1 MDSVLQDLK
10 DSLVHVRGR
19 ALQLLSEL
27 EPAALAAYSSAVAA
41 MLQDSDSDVRAWA
54 VETLFHLEP
63 DTLAQ
68 HAPAVAAMLEDSD
81 DTVRGLALKTL
92 FDLKPETAA
101 QHIDTV
107 VGMLGHPHWRIRVVV
122 FLILKK
128 VNLVAQYPDT
138 VFAGLEDSN
147 DNVRTAALECLL
159 TLDPEMLAQ
168 YADDVV
174 ARLEDSH
181 AINRMHALRTLGR
194 MGPVALAQHAG
205 AVVGRLEDSEWDIC
219 ATAFKILGKLGTA
232 KQTQHAGVMIAGL
245 EDPDVR
251 VRGNALYILSTLPEP
266 ATFRH
271 QVYAVFAR
279 LDTAAFYIAGAKT
292 ALRCI
297 LPRFVTWEV
306 DFDSDANVRSR
317 LLGRLAWHR
326 FRLRRRVECLAL
338 YWYALL
344 YRPSGPGH
352 AREVAAWDQML
363 GLSLQTGGPGH
374 V

>member
-1 MDSVLQDLK
+1 M
-10 DSLVHVRGR
+10 R
-19 ALQLLSEL
+19 ALVVLRML
-27 EPAALAAYSSAVAA
+27 EPV
-41 MLQDSDSDVRAWA
+41 Q
-54 VETLFHLEP
+54 
-63 DTLAQ
+63 
-68 HAPAVAAMLEDSD
+68 
-81 DTVRGLALKTL
+81 
-92 FDLKPETAA
+92 
-101 QHIDTV
+101 I
-107 VGMLGHPHWRIRVVV
+107 
-122 FLILKK
+122 
-128 VNLVAQYPDT
+128 
-138 VFAGLEDSN
+138 
-147 DNVRTAALECLL
+147 
-159 TLDPEMLAQ
+159 
-168 YADDVV
+168 
-174 ARLEDSH
+174 
-181 AINRMHALRTLGR
+181 
-194 MGPVALAQHAG
+194 AQHAG